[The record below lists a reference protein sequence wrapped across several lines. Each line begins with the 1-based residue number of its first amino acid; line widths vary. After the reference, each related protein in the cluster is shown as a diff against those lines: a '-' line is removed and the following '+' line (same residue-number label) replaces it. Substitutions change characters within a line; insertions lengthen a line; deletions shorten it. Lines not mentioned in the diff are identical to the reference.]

1 MKFTKI
7 ALATSM
13 ALATMSAHAVSTGIP
28 ATPDNIIFIAGAS
41 GIDTYMGTAV
51 PSLINVTARVSS
63 PNSIAWYGT
72 TKAAWNGLASGSN
85 VLLIKRS
92 AGGSAMGVM
101 PLGTQTK
108 INVPSW
114 TDGTVSGVSGTSW
127 TTTDTTDA
135 NGLVPDI
142 GVSDVEPP
150 MFTGWNLE
158 YGYTALTSTQANGLT
173 SNAWAVL
180 AEGVVATKAV
190 ADTTVLS
197 NNFMREAFSGHL
209 QDWTKGDGSADAMII
224 CRRIQGSGTQAAYN
238 SYYQGFPGTS
248 AFNGYGKSTVG
259 VTGDSYGYG
268 TGSLGSGDGSS
279 ALNAIGIDGSAGYTV
294 FEGDGSGEVRKCLQ
308 AAQLKQDVVLKGRD
322 TKYYNL
328 QFSALTAPGKAIGVL
343 SLDSYT
349 KTSTSTT
356 RTVDGNGVASSN
368 ADNTGEYTFRFL
380 NGNGT
385 YDVKNQTVTTAGTST
400 GFAPSRVNILTGDY
414 DFVVEP
420 TMQYRKTGTKSF
432 ILGGALNGVA
442 LSNDGFYSRLIK
454 VLGNPV
460 DMETNSTNNTAPL
473 AYAALPTLYTKTA
486 APASTRLVVDLTH
499 QGNTTSP
506 LHVKQ

>member
-28 ATPDNIIFIAGAS
+28 ANPDNIIFISGAS
-41 GIDTYMGTAV
+41 GIDSYMGAAV
-51 PSLINVTARVSS
+51 PSLINVAVRVSS

-72 TKAAWNGLASGSN
+72 TKAAWNGLVAGSN

-101 PLGTQTK
+101 PLGTSSK
-108 INVPSW
+108 IAVPSW
-114 TDGTVSGVSGTSW
+114 ADGTLVSGTSY
-127 TTTDTTDA
+127 TTTDTSDA

-142 GVSDVEPP
+142 GVSDVEPAL
-150 MFTGWNLE
+150 FKGWNLE
-158 YGYTALTSTQANGLT
+158 FGYTALTSTQASNLT

-180 AEGVVATKAV
+180 AEGIVATKAV
-190 ADTTVLS
+190 ADSALLT
-197 NNFMREAFSGHL
+197 NNFMREALSGHY
-209 QDWTKGDGSADAMII
+209 QDWSKADASTSDMII
-224 CRRIQGSGTQAAYN
+224 CRRIAGSGTQAAYN
-238 SYYQGFPGTS
+238 SYFQGFPGTS
-248 AFNGYGKSTVG
+248 AYNGYGKSTVA

-268 TGSLGSGDGSS
+268 TGSLGNGSGTS
-279 ALNAIGIDGSAGYTV
+279 AVNAIGIDGSAGFTV

-308 AAQLKQDVVLKGRD
+308 AAQLQQDVVLKGAD

-328 QFSALTAPGKAIGVL
+328 QFSALANPGKAIGVL
-343 SLDSYT
+343 SIDSYT

-356 RTVDGNGVASSN
+356 RSVDGNGVASSN

-385 YDVKNQTVTTAGTST
+385 YDVKNQTVTTVGTST
-400 GFAPSRVNILTGDY
+400 GVAPSRANILTGAY

-420 TMQYRKTGTKSF
+420 TMQYRSSGTKTF
-432 ILGGALNGVA
+432 ILGGALLGA
-442 LSNDGFYSRLIK
+442 AQSNDGFYSRLIK

-460 DMETNSTNNTAPL
+460 DMENPSANNTSPL
-473 AYAALPTLYTKTA
+473 AYAALPTLYTKTNNS
-486 APASTRLVVDLTH
+486 ASTRLVVDLTH